1 MVVGVING
9 CARFSD
15 FFLAL
20 QNAAFCEESFGNS
33 HANAHVI
40 CGRPTRQDVERF
52 RKEVGPR
59 IL

>member
-1 MVVGVING
+1 MIAGVING
-9 CARFSD
+9 CVRFSD

-20 QNAAFCEESFGNS
+20 QKFCEESFGNS

-52 RKEVGPR
+52 RKEGGPQ